1 MSQCPPAILKQQT
14 KGRGQLYEEKHICNY
29 RCIWPP
35 GQRGGK
41 KGLDVVLVHP
51 SGIIGPYD
59 YEHNNHLNQTIR
71 DFLSGKLTT
80 LVKGGYDFV
89 DVRDVAD
96 GLLKALYEGGSS
108 QTYILSGHYVSIED
122 LIKLAAKASGRT
134 PIHRVLRLGFVKL
147 FVPLVEW
154 WGKLRKRRPL
164 YTAYSLYTLNANA
177 NFSHAKASRVLD
189 YQTRPLTETV
199 ADTVQFIRDQAAQ
212 GSLGEKLKVKLADI
226 RRIPQR
232 QSLV

>member
-108 QTYILSGHYVSIED
+108 QTYILSGHYVSIEE

-134 PIHRVLRLGFVKL
+134 PIHRVLR
-147 FVPLVEW
+147 
-154 WGKLRKRRPL
+154 
-164 YTAYSLYTLNANA
+164 
-177 NFSHAKASRVLD
+177 
-189 YQTRPLTETV
+189 
-199 ADTVQFIRDQAAQ
+199 
-212 GSLGEKLKVKLADI
+212 LGEKLKVKLADI